1 MSKKITVSSAAMVN
15 GVTINIV
22 YKNGIMKHEN
32 LMVVTPGNPF
42 ISMSGV
48 SGDGN
53 FGTMVVKIDDVSKI
67 IHTDVELL
75 GDITEFCIAN
85 YCNKNDVCLISNLEL
100 D

>member
-1 MSKKITVSSAAMVN
+1 MSMITVSSVALVN
-15 GVTINIV
+15 GITINVV
-22 YKNGIMKHEN
+22 YKNGIMNHKN

-53 FGTMVVKIDDVSKI
+53 FGTMVIKIDNVTKI
-67 IHTDVELL
+67 IHTDTELP

-85 YCNKNDVCLISNLEL
+85 YCNENDVCLISNLEV